1 MLDEKDAALLCSKG
15 ISLLTLSEDD
25 WQNIAETRWGGRKF
39 SLTFPHEVA
48 RQGKRGGLVLV
59 TVAGALASLR
69 LGYIRSIQTVSTF
82 DSRVSFDHIGTISPS
97 SLESLLGEFV
107 GTSLQASASAF
118 GADEHQLKRAGPKLG
133 DGVIR
138 RIASDP
144 RNYSV
149 LQLILAPMTKPTRYE
164 DARGSQQDAVE
175 LALKAFGATNGASEI
190 YLPRETALARV
201 RLREDVVIEHDARF
215 VEGWILSESDITGRA
230 IFTQNGERL
239 EVITANKQ
247 PLETLLGVD
256 LIYQNRLQDSIVM
269 VQYKMMD
276 QQPRGK
282 RTRTIDNYTFEEND
296 EKEWRVPINSQ
307 FIDEV
312 ARMTDFDKDL
322 APDGPYRLNSGA
334 FFLKLVK
341 RYASTAASS
350 IILSLGHF
358 KHLLERGELNGPKDG
373 LRIRYS
379 DLRGH
384 YLRADAFVDLIR
396 SGYIGTRGATT
407 QHLETLIR
415 QTIRDGRS
423 LVFARQSKDE
433 TRDIEASDFIES
445 ASAPRRSRLR
455 SRQR

>member
-1 MLDEKDAALLCSKG
+1 MLDDRDVALLCSRG
-15 ISLLTLSEDD
+15 ISLLTLDLDD
-25 WQNIAETRWGGRKF
+25 WENIAETRWGGQKF
-39 SLTFPHEVA
+39 SLTFPHEIA
-48 RQGKRGGLVLV
+48 RQGRRGGLVLIAV
-59 TVAGALASLR
+59 DSPLAPLR
-69 LGYIRSIQTVSTF
+69 LGYIRSIQTISTF
-82 DSRVSFDHIGTISPS
+82 DSRVSFDHIQPISPPS
-97 SLESLLGEFV
+97 VASLLDEFA
-107 GTSLQASASAF
+107 GTTLQASATAF
-118 GADEHQLKRAGPKLG
+118 GADERQIKRAGTKLG
-133 DGVIR
+133 DSVIR
-138 RIASDP
+138 RIAGDP
-144 RNYSV
+144 KNYSV
-149 LQLILAPMTKPTRYE
+149 LQLILAPMTKPTRFE
-164 DARGSQQDAVE
+164 DARASQQDAVE

-190 YLPRETALARV
+190 YLTQETALARV

-215 VEGWILSESDITGRA
+215 MEGWVLSESDITGRA
-230 IFTQNGERL
+230 VFTQNGERL

-282 RTRTIDNYTFEEND
+282 RTRTVENYTFEEND
-296 EKEWRVPINSQ
+296 EKQWRVPINPK
-307 FIDEV
+307 FLEEV
-312 ARMTDFDKDL
+312 GRMSNFDKDL

-358 KHLLERGELNGPKDG
+358 KHLMERGELAGPKDG

-379 DLRGH
+379 DLKGH
-384 YLRADAFVDLIR
+384 YLRTDSFVDLIR

-415 QTIRDGRS
+415 QTIQDGRS

-433 TRDIEASDFIES
+433 MSDAEASEPVADIV
-445 ASAPRRSRLR
+445 APRRRIR
-455 SRQR
+455 NGQR